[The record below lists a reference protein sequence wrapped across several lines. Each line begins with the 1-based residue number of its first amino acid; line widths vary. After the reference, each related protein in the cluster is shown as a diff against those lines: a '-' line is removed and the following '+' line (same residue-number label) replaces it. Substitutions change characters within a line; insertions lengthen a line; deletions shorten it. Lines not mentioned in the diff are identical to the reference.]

1 MKVCSPS
8 FIIVNAASQRNVDKC
23 VKKMYIVYTE
33 MYIHHFNVRQK
44 KFHNLFACMFCEHI
58 VD

>member
-1 MKVCSPS
+1 
-8 FIIVNAASQRNVDKC
+8 
-23 VKKMYIVYTE
+23 MYIVYTE